1 MAQKNSETVTL
12 KTTQTRRDFL
22 FQSGAVLASLA
33 TAGTV
38 PAAMAADAAFPHSS
52 GQERASRSLP
62 ANACDCHM
70 HIYDDR
76 FAPVPGARLAHPA
89 ATVAMYRQIQKR
101 NGTTRTVV
109 VTPSAYGTDNSC
121 TLDALAQLGADAR
134 GVAVVAKDVSDGELA
149 RLDQAGIKGLRFNVA
164 ITSVM
169 TPDMIEPMARRIAPL
184 GWHLQLNMSNDDLL
198 AHRDMLSRLPVP
210 IVFDHFA
217 KIPVQDSASHPVF
230 KFVTELLAE
239 KCAYIK
245 LSGAYLVSK
254 IGAPGYGDV
263 APLARKLVDLA
274 PTQVLWGSDWPHPTE
289 QHKPD
294 DAALVDMMVHWAG
307 SREKLQAL
315 LVDNPARLYHF

>member
-1 MAQKNSETVTL
+1 M
-12 KTTQTRRDFL
+12 
-22 FQSGAVLASLA
+22 ASLA
-33 TAGTV
+33 AAGHL
-38 PAAMAADAAFPHSS
+38 PSAMAADESFPHSS
-52 GQERASRSLP
+52 GQERARNKLP
-62 ANACDCHM
+62 PHACDCHM

-76 FAPVPGARLAHPA
+76 FATVPGARLAHAA

-121 TLDALAQLGADAR
+121 TLDAIGQLGADAR
-134 GVAVVAKDVSDGELA
+134 GVAVVAKDVSDEELV
-149 RLDQAGIKGLRFNVA
+149 RLDKAGIKGLRFNVA

-169 TPDMIEPMARRIAPL
+169 TPEMIEPMARRVAPL

-198 AHRDMLSRLPVP
+198 ANRDMLTRLPVP

-217 KIPVQDSASHPVF
+217 KIPVQDSESQPIF
-230 KFVTELLAE
+230 KFVTDLLTAQR
-239 KCAYIK
+239 AYIK

-254 IGAPGYGDV
+254 VGGPGYGDV
-263 APLARKLVDLA
+263 APLARKLIDLA

-289 QHKPD
+289 KHKPD
-294 DAALVDMMVHWAG
+294 DAALVDMMVSWAG
-307 SREKLQAL
+307 SEEKLKAL

>member
-1 MAQKNSETVTL
+1 M
-12 KTTQTRRDFL
+12 KTIQTRRDFL
-22 FQSGAVLASLA
+22 LHSGAMLAGLAS
-33 TAGTV
+33 AGYLPT
-38 PAAMAADAAFPHSS
+38 AMAADEAFPHSS
-52 GQERASRSLP
+52 GRERASRSLP
-62 ANACDCHM
+62 SNACDSHM

-76 FAPVPGARLAHPA
+76 FAAVPGARLAHAA

-134 GVAVVAKDVSDGELA
+134 GVGVVAKEVTDEELA
-149 RLDQAGIKGLRFNVA
+149 RLDRAGIKGLRFNVA

-169 TPDMIEPMARRIAPL
+169 TPEMIEPMARRIAPL

-198 AHRDMLSRLPVP
+198 ANRDMLTKLPVP

-217 KIPVQDSASHPVF
+217 KIPVQNSESHPVF
-230 KFVTELLAE
+230 KFVTDLLAA
-239 KCAYIK
+239 KRAYIK

-254 IGAPGYGDV
+254 VGGPSYSDV
-263 APLARKLVDLA
+263 TPLARKLIDLA

-289 QHKPD
+289 KHKPD
-294 DAALVDMMVHWAG
+294 DAALVDMMASWAG
-307 SREKLQAL
+307 SEEKLKAL

>member
-1 MAQKNSETVTL
+1 MLA
-12 KTTQTRRDFL
+12 
-22 FQSGAVLASLA
+22 GLAS
-33 TAGTV
+33 AGYLPT
-38 PAAMAADAAFPHSS
+38 AMAADEDFPHSS
-52 GQERASRSLP
+52 GRERASRSLP
-62 ANACDCHM
+62 PNACDCHM

-76 FAPVPGARLAHPA
+76 FAAVPGARLAHAA

-134 GVAVVAKDVSDGELA
+134 GVGVVAQEVTDAELA
-149 RLDQAGIKGLRFNVA
+149 RLDRAGIKGLRFNVA

-169 TPDMIEPMARRIAPL
+169 TPEMIEPMARRIAPL

-198 AHRDMLSRLPVP
+198 ANRDMLTKLPVP

-217 KIPVQDSASHPVF
+217 KIPVQNSESHPVF
-230 KFVTELLAE
+230 KFVTDLLAT
-239 KCAYIK
+239 KRAYIK

-254 IGAPGYGDV
+254 VGEPSYSDV
-263 APLARKLVDLA
+263 TPLARKLIDLA

-289 QHKPD
+289 KHKPD
-294 DAALVDMMVHWAG
+294 DAALVDMMASWAG
-307 SREKLQAL
+307 SEEKLKAL

>member
-1 MAQKNSETVTL
+1 M
-12 KTTQTRRDFL
+12 KTIQTRRDFL
-22 FQSGAVLASLA
+22 FQSSAVLATLA
-33 TAGTV
+33 SAGYL
-38 PAAMAADAAFPHSS
+38 PAARAADATFPHSS

-76 FAPVPGARLAHPA
+76 FAPVPGARLAHAA
-89 ATVAMYRQIQKR
+89 ATVAMYRQIQVR
-101 NGTTRTVV
+101 NGTKRTVV

-121 TLDALAQLGADAR
+121 TLDALQQLGADAR
-134 GVAVVAKDVSDGELA
+134 GVGVVAKDVSDDELV
-149 RLDQAGIKGLRFNVA
+149 RLDRAGVKGLRFNVA

-169 TPDMIEPMARRIAPL
+169 TPEMIEPMARRIAPL

-198 AHRDMLSRLPVP
+198 ANRNMLTRLPVP

-217 KIPVQDSASHPVF
+217 KIPVQDSESHPVF
-230 KFVTELLAE
+230 QFVTDLLAA
-239 KCAYIK
+239 KRAYIK

-254 IGAPGYGDV
+254 AGGPSYSDV
-263 APLARKLVDLA
+263 TPLARKLVDLA

-289 QHKPD
+289 KHKPD
-294 DAALVDMMVHWAG
+294 DAALVDMMVSWAG
-307 SREKLQAL
+307 SEEKLKAL